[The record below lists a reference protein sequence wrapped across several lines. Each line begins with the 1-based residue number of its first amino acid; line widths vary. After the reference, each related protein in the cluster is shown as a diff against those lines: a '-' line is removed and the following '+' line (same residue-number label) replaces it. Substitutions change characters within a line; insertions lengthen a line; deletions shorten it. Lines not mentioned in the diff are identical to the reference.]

1 MMGEAIENTAN
12 KTTEKFVSKNPLVL
26 GLGAVAIGCIIGSIV
41 PISEFERE
49 NFGPLGDRL
58 TDRVKDSAT
67 GLIARGKSAVVEAV
81 SSVLG

>member
-1 MMGEAIENTAN
+1 MKQSAL
-12 KTTEKFVSKNPLVL
+12 EKMTKNFVSKNPLAL
-26 GLGAVAIGCIIGSIV
+26 GFGAIAIGFIVGLIV

-67 GLIARGKSAVVEAV
+67 GLVARGKSAVVEAV

>member
-1 MMGEAIENTAN
+1 MMGEAIGDMAKKKTEN
-12 KTTEKFVSKNPLVL
+12 FVSKHPLAL
-26 GLGAVAIGCIIGSIV
+26 GLGAIAIGFIIGLIV

-67 GLIARGKSAVVEAV
+67 GLVARGKSAVVEAV